1 MIRKE
6 KHKKQDID
14 QGEEQQRNNPFIRND
29 GMRKPRNE
37 GTDRKDIPAQDGKD
51 LTEKNSQTWDQQVY
65 KKTDIGTAEADRNGP
80 KCKDIRNDRKHG
92 NISEMCSTERDRK
105 GHHTYGGRNN
115 TCRVAEDKQMLLVFN
130 CRKQRF
136 VDAA

>member
-6 KHKKQDID
+6 KHKKQDIN

-51 LTEKNSQTWDQQVY
+51 LTEKNSQTSDQQVY
-65 KKTDIGTAEADRNGP
+65 KKTDIGTAEANRNGP
-80 KCKDIRNDRKHG
+80 KCKDIFSMYSDTGLRWWFSGKEAT
-92 NISEMCSTERDRK
+92 SQ
-105 GHHTYGGRNN
+105 
-115 TCRVAEDKQMLLVFN
+115 CRR
-130 CRKQRF
+130 CRF
-136 VDAA
+136 DP